1 MDREAKELIEA
12 YQSGKVSRRGF
23 MRRAMAMGVGFT
35 SLGAFLAACGDPTAT
50 IAPATTTATAAT
62 TAAGTTAAATTAAAT
77 TAAGTT
83 TAAATTAAAAK
94 LTGTVELWSR
104 ETQSNGIRQP
114 LINARLADFDKANPG
129 VTSKAQF
136 MVFQESVQKTQAA
149 LAAGNPPEV
158 GQQGPDVALG
168 FAAAN
173 NLIALDDV
181 LDGIGRDKFVELQK
195 EAYVVY
201 NGVTYGIPWWSET
214 RVLFY
219 HKDLLDKAGV
229 KPPTTWA
236 ELTEAAKKLTVGEQY
251 GFTFWT
257 EGPSA
262 GQFWMPLGMS
272 AGGVVLDKDG
282 KVTINSQ
289 PFKDALNFCA
299 SFIKDKTM
307 PEAAVTYKNAETI
320 KLFQLKQVAMSM
332 GNGETL
338 ESLRGA
344 DPNLAANV
352 GVVQMPVKNAG
363 DISRSFLGGFLLFAF
378 KGAKNPEGAK
388 ALIKYMYGD
397 PWYSDYT
404 QKTNGA
410 ALPVLKATIN
420 SDFYQKDPTKKA
432 LLDQLKTAVRYAGP
446 VYGNT
451 PYMGQAEG
459 QLIFSNALI
468 NVMTGKATADD
479 ALSNL
484 EKELKKL
491 AGQ

>member
-1 MDREAKELIEA
+1 MDREAKQLIADFEA
-12 YQSGKVSRRGF
+12 GRISRRGF
-23 MRRAMAMGVGFT
+23 LRRAAALGVGI
-35 SLGAFLAACGDPTAT
+35 SSVSALLAACGDPTAT
-50 IAPATTTATAAT
+50 TAPLAT
-62 TAAGTTAAATTAAAT
+62 TASATTAAAGAT
-77 TAAGTT
+77 TAAASAT
-83 TAAATTAAAAK
+83 TAAAQATTAAAASGAK
-94 LTGTVELWSR
+94 LAGAVEIWSR
-104 ETQSNGIRQP
+104 ETQSNGVRQP

-136 MVFQESVQKTQAA
+136 MIFQESVQKTQAA

-168 FAAAN
+168 FAAAK
-173 NLIALDDV
+173 NLLPLDDV
-181 LDGIGRDKFVELQK
+181 LASIGKDKFVDLQK

-201 NGVTYGIPWWSET
+201 EGVTYAIPWWSET
-214 RVLFY
+214 RVLLY

-229 KPPTTWA
+229 KPPTTWD
-236 ELTEAAKKLTVGEQY
+236 ELTAAAKKLTSGDQY
-251 GFTFWT
+251 GFIYSM

-262 GQFWMPLGMS
+262 GQFWIPLGMS

-289 PFKDALNFCA
+289 PFKDALTFST

-307 PEAAVTYKNAETI
+307 PEATVTYKGAEVT
-320 KLFQLKQVAMSM
+320 KLFQLKQVAMSY
-332 GNGETL
+332 GNGDAL
-338 ESLRGA
+338 ESLRTV
-344 DPNLAANV
+344 DPGLAANI
-352 GVVQMPVKNAG
+352 GTVQIPVKKVG

-378 KGAKNPEGAK
+378 AKAKNPEAAK

-397 PWYSDYT
+397 PWYSDYM

-410 ALPVLKATIN
+410 ALPVLKASIDT
-420 SDFYQKDPTKKA
+420 DFYQKDANRKN
-432 LLDQLKTAVRYAGP
+432 LIDQLKTAVRYAGP

-468 NVMTGKATADD
+468 SVATGKSSVDD
-479 ALSNL
+479 ALATV
-484 EKELKKL
+484 ERELKKL